1 MTSIGE
7 KKIVELL
14 RKGLEELSLS
24 PFEEYLISFKTY
36 LLELQKWNRVHN
48 LTGIKKDADI
58 ITKHFLDSLLYM
70 KGMPQGA
77 LKVADV
83 GSGAGF
89 PGLPI
94 KIIRPEIEMFLIESS
109 VKKTLFLRHIINL
122 LKIENIKVIEE
133 RVENIEKSFLVDI
146 AMTRALFTID
156 DFIKKASHFVKDG
169 GVLIHSKGP
178 KVREELK
185 KLKNTNYEIIPCNLP
200 LTQIKRYIV
209 VVRLEDSMLQDR
221 SPTRVNGLT

>member
-48 LTGIKKDADI
+48 LTGIKKDVDI

-83 GSGAGF
+83 GTGAGF

-122 LKIENIKVIEE
+122 LKIKNIKVIEE

-156 DFIKKASHFVKDG
+156 DFIKKASHLVKDG

-221 SPTRVNGLT
+221 SPARVNGLT

>member
-1 MTSIGE
+1 MKLIGR
-7 KKIVELL
+7 KNIDELL
-14 RKGLEELSLS
+14 KRGLEELLLP

-36 LLELQKWNRVHN
+36 LLELKKWNRAYN

-70 KGMPQGA
+70 KGMPRGS
-77 LKVADV
+77 LKVADI

-89 PGLPI
+89 PGIPI
-94 KIIRPEIEMFLIESS
+94 KIIRPEIEMYLIESS
-109 VKKTLFLRHIINL
+109 VKKSLFLRHIINL
-122 LKIENIKVIEE
+122 LKIKNIAVIEE
-133 RVENIEKSFLVDI
+133 RVEHIKKSFIVDI

-156 DFIKKASHFVKDG
+156 DFIKKASHIVKDG
-169 GVLIHSKGP
+169 GMLIHSKGP

-185 KLKNTNYEIIPCNLP
+185 NLKDSCYEIIPCNLP

-209 VVRLEDSMLQDR
+209 TIKIEESMRQDHR
-221 SPTRVNGLT
+221 PSQW

>member
-7 KKIVELL
+7 KKIDELM
-14 RKGLEELSLS
+14 RKGLEELSLP

-36 LLELQKWNRVHN
+36 LLELKKWNRVHN
-48 LTGIKKDADI
+48 LTGIKRDEDI

-70 KGMPQGA
+70 QLMPQGA
-77 LKVADV
+77 LKVADI

-89 PGLPI
+89 PGVPI
-94 KIIRPEIEMFLIESS
+94 KIIRPEIEMYLIESS
-109 VKKTLFLRHIINL
+109 VKKSLFLRHIIKL
-122 LKIENIKVIEE
+122 LKINNIEVIEE
-133 RVENIEKSFLVDI
+133 RVEKIRKTFIVDI

-156 DFIKKASHFVKDG
+156 DFIKRASPIVKDG

-185 KLKNTNYEIIPCNLP
+185 RLKDTNYEIIPCNLP

-209 VVRLEDSMLQDR
+209 VIRIEESLEQDR
-221 SPTRVNGLT
+221 SLYR